1 MFHMSRQRRMIT
13 CLAELDIY
21 VFLTKGEKA
30 SNPFLVK
37 NISLGR
43 AGLLDQEATLGRSE
57 SN

>member
-1 MFHMSRQRRMIT
+1 MIT
-13 CLAELDIY
+13 YLAELDIY